1 MRLTVVIPMY
11 NEEKIIF
18 DNLKT
23 LLLCLGGGLEPEDF
37 EVIAVNDGSTDRTEE
52 LVKALLPLHNNL
64 RLVSYEQNK
73 GKGYALKQGIAEARG
88 DFVLFTDS
96 DLAYG
101 APVVLSFL
109 SAFEEGKGQMILGS
123 RPICPDG
130 YSGYTL
136 LRRIAS
142 KCYLRIVRFFSG
154 FSFSDSQCGIK
165 GFERDLA
172 KSLFGALETCGF
184 AFDLEILLAAADR
197 KTPYYELPVRILN
210 HSSST
215 VHPFADAF
223 RMLKDLRKI
232 KKRRKKAAAA
242 ASREP

>member
-11 NEEKIIF
+11 NEEKVIS
-18 DNLKT
+18 DNLQT
-23 LLLCLGGGLEPEDF
+23 LLLCLGGRLAPDDF

-52 LVKALLPLHNNL
+52 LVRALLPAHPNL
-64 RLVSYEQNK
+64 RLISYPQNR
-73 GKGYALKQGIAEARG
+73 GKGYALKQGVAEAIG

-101 APVVLSFL
+101 APVILSFL
-109 SAFEEGKGQMILGS
+109 NAFEEGKGEMILGS
-123 RPICPDG
+123 RPLCKDG

-136 LRRIAS
+136 LRRAAS

-165 GFERDLA
+165 GFARELA
-172 KSLFGALETCGF
+172 RELFSSLETDGF
-184 AFDLEILLAAADR
+184 AFDLEILLAASDR
-197 KTPYYELPVRILN
+197 KTPYFELPVRILN

-223 RMLKDLRKI
+223 RMLKDLSKI
-232 KKRRKKAAAA
+232 KKRRKKAARAA
-242 ASREP
+242 CAEK